1 MSNTPA
7 LETSTQSS
15 AAQIRSFSLISR
27 GIVQIVQWFKQ
38 EQSLFAFKV
47 FARASAAL
55 LAGYIAAATLACLL
69 TLVLPMP
76 RLESTLTA
84 NMLSFLFY
92 AIAIIYAFC
101 VRKTWHAWRDLGL
114 VSLLCFGLIKVCGL

>member
-7 LETSTQSS
+7 FETSTQSS
-15 AAQIRSFSLISR
+15 TTQMRSFSLISR
-27 GIVQIVQWFKQ
+27 GIVQWFKQ
-38 EQSLFAFKV
+38 EQSQFAFKV

-55 LAGYIAAATLACLL
+55 VAGYVAAATLACLL

-76 RLESTLTA
+76 RFESTITA
-84 NMLSFLFY
+84 NMLAFLFY

-114 VSLLCFGLIKVCGL
+114 VSLLCFGLTKVCGQ

>member
-7 LETSTQSS
+7 FETSTQSS
-15 AAQIRSFSLISR
+15 AVQTRSFSLISR
-27 GIVQIVQWFKQ
+27 GMVQIARWFKQ
-38 EQSLFAFKV
+38 EQSQFAFKV

-69 TLVLPMP
+69 TVVLPMP
-76 RLESTLTA
+76 RFESTITA
-84 NMLSFLFY
+84 NMLAFLFY

-101 VRKTWHAWRDLGL
+101 VRKTYGMHGE
-114 VSLLCFGLIKVCGL
+114 I

>member
-7 LETSTQSS
+7 FETSTQSS
-15 AAQIRSFSLISR
+15 TTQMRSFSLISR
-27 GIVQIVQWFKQ
+27 GIVQWFKQ
-38 EQSLFAFKV
+38 EQSQFALKV

-55 LAGYIAAATLACLL
+55 VAGYVAAATLACLL

-76 RLESTLTA
+76 RFESTITA
-84 NMLSFLFY
+84 NMLAFLFY

-114 VSLLCFGLIKVCGL
+114 VSLLCFGLIKVCGQ

>member
-7 LETSTQSS
+7 FETSTQFPTTHM
-15 AAQIRSFSLISR
+15 RSFSLIFR
-27 GIVQIVQWFKQ
+27 GIVQWFKQ
-38 EQSLFAFKV
+38 EQSQFAFKV

-55 LAGYIAAATLACLL
+55 LAGYVAAATLACLL

-76 RLESTLTA
+76 RFESTITA
-84 NMLSFLFY
+84 NMLAFLFY
-92 AIAIIYAFC
+92 AITIIYAFC

-114 VSLLCFGLIKVCGL
+114 VSLLCFGLIKVCGQ

>member
-7 LETSTQSS
+7 FETSTQSS
-15 AAQIRSFSLISR
+15 TTQMRSISLISR
-27 GIVQIVQWFKQ
+27 GIVQWFNQ
-38 EQSLFAFKV
+38 EQSQFAFKV

-55 LAGYIAAATLACLL
+55 VAGYVAAATLACLL

-76 RLESTLTA
+76 RFESTITA
-84 NMLSFLFY
+84 NMLAFLFY

-114 VSLLCFGLIKVCGL
+114 VSLLCFGLIKVCGQ

>member
-7 LETSTQSS
+7 FETSTQSS
-15 AAQIRSFSLISR
+15 TTQMRSFSLISR
-27 GIVQIVQWFKQ
+27 GIVQWFKL
-38 EQSLFAFKV
+38 EQSQFAFKV

-55 LAGYIAAATLACLL
+55 LAGYVAAATLACLL

-76 RLESTLTA
+76 RFESTITA
-84 NMLSFLFY
+84 NMLAFLFY

-114 VSLLCFGLIKVCGL
+114 VSLLCFGLIKVCGQ

>member
-7 LETSTQSS
+7 FETSTQSS
-15 AAQIRSFSLISR
+15 TTQMRSFSLISR
-27 GIVQIVQWFKQ
+27 RIVQWFKQ
-38 EQSLFAFKV
+38 EQSQFAFKV

-55 LAGYIAAATLACLL
+55 VAGYVAAATLACLL

-76 RLESTLTA
+76 RFESTITA
-84 NMLSFLFY
+84 NMLAFLFY

-114 VSLLCFGLIKVCGL
+114 VSLLCFGLIKVYGQ

>member
-7 LETSTQSS
+7 LETSTHSP
-15 AAQIRSFSLISR
+15 AAQIRSLSLISR
-27 GIVQIVQWFKQ
+27 GIVQWFKQ

>member
-7 LETSTQSS
+7 FETSTQSS
-15 AAQIRSFSLISR
+15 TTQMRSISLISR
-27 GIVQIVQWFKQ
+27 GIVQWFKQ
-38 EQSLFAFKV
+38 EQSQFAFKV

-55 LAGYIAAATLACLL
+55 VAGYVAAATLACLL

-76 RLESTLTA
+76 RFESTITA
-84 NMLSFLFY
+84 NMLAFLFY

-114 VSLLCFGLIKVCGL
+114 VSLLCFGLIKVCGQ

>member
-7 LETSTQSS
+7 FETSTQSS
-15 AAQIRSFSLISR
+15 TTQMRSFSLISR
-27 GIVQIVQWFKQ
+27 RIVQWFKQ
-38 EQSLFAFKV
+38 EQSQFAFKV

-55 LAGYIAAATLACLL
+55 LAGYVAAATLACLL

-76 RLESTLTA
+76 RFESTITA
-84 NMLSFLFY
+84 NMLAFLFY

-114 VSLLCFGLIKVCGL
+114 VSLLCFGLIKVCGQ

>member
-7 LETSTQSS
+7 LEASTHSP

>member
-7 LETSTQSS
+7 FETSTQSS
-15 AAQIRSFSLISR
+15 AVQTRSFSLISR
-27 GIVQIVQWFKQ
+27 GIVQIARWFKQ
-38 EQSLFAFKV
+38 EHSQFAFKV

-69 TLVLPMP
+69 TVVLPMP
-76 RLESTLTA
+76 RFESTITA
-84 NMLSFLFY
+84 NMLAFLFY

-114 VSLLCFGLIKVCGL
+114 VSLLCFGLLQVCGQ

>member
-7 LETSTQSS
+7 FETSTQSS
-15 AAQIRSFSLISR
+15 TTQMRSFSLILR
-27 GIVQIVQWFKQ
+27 GIVQWFKQ
-38 EQSLFAFKV
+38 EQSQFAFKV

-55 LAGYIAAATLACLL
+55 VAGYVAAATLACLL

-76 RLESTLTA
+76 RFESTITA
-84 NMLSFLFY
+84 NMLAFLFY

-114 VSLLCFGLIKVCGL
+114 VSLLCFGLIKVCGQ

>member
-7 LETSTQSS
+7 FETSTQSS
-15 AAQIRSFSLISR
+15 TTQMRSFSLISR
-27 GIVQIVQWFKQ
+27 GIVQWFKQ
-38 EQSLFAFKV
+38 EQSQFAFKV

-55 LAGYIAAATLACLL
+55 LAGYVAAATLACLL

-76 RLESTLTA
+76 RFESTITA
-84 NMLSFLFY
+84 NMLAFLFY

-114 VSLLCFGLIKVCGL
+114 VSLLCFGLIKICGQ

>member
-7 LETSTQSS
+7 FETSTQSS
-15 AAQIRSFSLISR
+15 TTQMRSFSLISR
-27 GIVQIVQWFKQ
+27 GIVQWFKQ
-38 EQSLFAFKV
+38 EQSQFAFKV

-55 LAGYIAAATLACLL
+55 LAGYVAAATLACLL

-76 RLESTLTA
+76 RFESTITA
-84 NMLSFLFY
+84 NMLAFLFY

-101 VRKTWHAWRDLGL
+101 VRKIWHAWRDLGL
-114 VSLLCFGLIKVCGL
+114 VSLLCFGLIKVCGQ

>member
-7 LETSTQSS
+7 FETSTQSS
-15 AAQIRSFSLISR
+15 TTQMRSFSLISR
-27 GIVQIVQWFKQ
+27 GIVQWFKQ
-38 EQSLFAFKV
+38 EQSQFAFKV

-55 LAGYIAAATLACLL
+55 LAGYVAAATLACLL

-76 RLESTLTA
+76 RFESTITA
-84 NMLSFLFY
+84 NMLAFLFY

-114 VSLLCFGLIKVCGL
+114 VSLLCFGLLQVCGQ

>member
-7 LETSTQSS
+7 FETSTQSS
-15 AAQIRSFSLISR
+15 TTQMRSISLILR
-27 GIVQIVQWFKQ
+27 GIVQWFKQ
-38 EQSLFAFKV
+38 EQSQFAFKV

-55 LAGYIAAATLACLL
+55 VAGYVAAATLACLL

-76 RLESTLTA
+76 RFESTITA
-84 NMLSFLFY
+84 NMLAFLFY

-114 VSLLCFGLIKVCGL
+114 VSLLCFGLIKVCGQ

>member
-7 LETSTQSS
+7 FETSTQSS
-15 AAQIRSFSLISR
+15 TTQMRSFSLISR
-27 GIVQIVQWFKQ
+27 GIVQWFKQ
-38 EQSLFAFKV
+38 EQSQFAFKV

-55 LAGYIAAATLACLL
+55 LAGYVAAATLACLL

-76 RLESTLTA
+76 RFESTITA
-84 NMLSFLFY
+84 NMLAFLFY

-114 VSLLCFGLIKVCGL
+114 VSLLCFGLIKVCG

>member
-7 LETSTQSS
+7 PDTSAHTFATQLRPLPQLSKTVV
-15 AAQIRSFSLISR
+15 L
-27 GIVQIVQWFKQ
+27 WFKQ
-38 EQSLFAFKV
+38 EQSLFALRV
-47 FARASAAL
+47 LARASAAT
-55 LAGYIAAATLACLL
+55 LAGYIAAATLASLL

-76 RLESTLTA
+76 RFESTLTA

-114 VSLLCFGLIKVCGL
+114 VSVLCFGLIKVCGQ

>member
-1 MSNTPA
+1 MSNTSA
-7 LETSTQSS
+7 FETSTQPS
-15 AAQIRSFSLISR
+15 ADQIRSFSQISR
-27 GIVQIVQWFKQ
+27 RIVQWFKQ
-38 EQSLFAFKV
+38 EQSVFAFKV

-55 LAGYIAAATLACLL
+55 LTGYIAAASLACLL
-69 TLVLPMP
+69 TVVLPMP

-92 AIAIIYAFC
+92 AVAIIYAFC

-114 VSLLCFGLIKVCGL
+114 VSLFFFGLLQICGQ

>member
-7 LETSTQSS
+7 FETSTQSS
-15 AAQIRSFSLISR
+15 TTQMRSFSLISR
-27 GIVQIVQWFKQ
+27 GIVQWFKQ
-38 EQSLFAFKV
+38 EQSQFAFKV

-55 LAGYIAAATLACLL
+55 LVGYVAAATLACLL

-76 RLESTLTA
+76 RFESTITA
-84 NMLSFLFY
+84 NMLAFLFY

-114 VSLLCFGLIKVCGL
+114 VSLLCFGLIKVCGQ

>member
-7 LETSTQSS
+7 FETSTQSS
-15 AAQIRSFSLISR
+15 TTQMRSISLISR
-27 GIVQIVQWFKQ
+27 GIVQWFKQ
-38 EQSLFAFKV
+38 EQSQFAFKV

-55 LAGYIAAATLACLL
+55 LAGYVAAATLACLL

-76 RLESTLTA
+76 RFESTITA
-84 NMLSFLFY
+84 NMLAFLFY

-114 VSLLCFGLIKVCGL
+114 VSLLCFGLIKVCGQ

>member
-7 LETSTQSS
+7 FETSTQSS
-15 AAQIRSFSLISR
+15 TTQMRSFSLISR
-27 GIVQIVQWFKQ
+27 GIVQWFKQ
-38 EQSLFAFKV
+38 EQSQFAFKV
-47 FARASAAL
+47 FTRASAAL
-55 LAGYIAAATLACLL
+55 VAGYVAAATLACLL

-76 RLESTLTA
+76 RFESTITA

-114 VSLLCFGLIKVCGL
+114 VSLLCFGLIKVCGQ

>member
-7 LETSTQSS
+7 FETSTQSS
-15 AAQIRSFSLISR
+15 TTQMRSFSLISR
-27 GIVQIVQWFKQ
+27 EIVQWFKQ
-38 EQSLFAFKV
+38 EQSQFAFKV

-55 LAGYIAAATLACLL
+55 LAGYVAAATLACLL

-76 RLESTLTA
+76 RFESTITA
-84 NMLSFLFY
+84 NMLAFLFY

-114 VSLLCFGLIKVCGL
+114 VSLLCFGLIKVCGQ

>member
-7 LETSTQSS
+7 FETSTQPS
-15 AAQIRSFSLISR
+15 AVQMRSFSLISR
-27 GIVQIVQWFKQ
+27 GIMQMAQWFKQ

-47 FARASAAL
+47 FARVSAAL

-69 TLVLPMP
+69 TVVLPMP
-76 RLESTLTA
+76 RFESTLTA

-92 AIAIIYAFC
+92 AVAIIYAFC

-114 VSLLCFGLIKVCGL
+114 VSLFFFGLLKICGQ

>member
-7 LETSTQSS
+7 FETSTQSS
-15 AAQIRSFSLISR
+15 TTQMRSFSLISR
-27 GIVQIVQWFKQ
+27 GIVQWFKQ
-38 EQSLFAFKV
+38 EQSQFAFKV
-47 FARASAAL
+47 FTRASAAL
-55 LAGYIAAATLACLL
+55 VAGYVAAATLACLL

-76 RLESTLTA
+76 RFESTITA
-84 NMLSFLFY
+84 NMLAFLFY

-114 VSLLCFGLIKVCGL
+114 VSLLCFGLIKVCGQ

>member
-7 LETSTQSS
+7 FETSTQSS
-15 AAQIRSFSLISR
+15 TTQMRSISLISR
-27 GIVQIVQWFKQ
+27 GIVQWFKQ
-38 EQSLFAFKV
+38 EQSQFAFKV

-55 LAGYIAAATLACLL
+55 VAGYVAAATLACLL

-76 RLESTLTA
+76 RFESTITA
-84 NMLSFLFY
+84 NMLAFLFY

-101 VRKTWHAWRDLGL
+101 VRKTWHAWRNLGL
-114 VSLLCFGLIKVCGL
+114 VSLLCFGLIKVCGQ

>member
-7 LETSTQSS
+7 FETSTQSS
-15 AAQIRSFSLISR
+15 TTQMRSFSLISR
-27 GIVQIVQWFKQ
+27 GIVQWFKQ
-38 EQSLFAFKV
+38 EQSQFAFKV

-55 LAGYIAAATLACLL
+55 LAGYVAAATLACLL

-76 RLESTLTA
+76 RFESTITA
-84 NMLSFLFY
+84 NMLAFLFY

-101 VRKTWHAWRDLGL
+101 VRKTRHAWRDLGL
-114 VSLLCFGLIKVCGL
+114 VSLLCFGLIKVCGQ